1 MAKTWVLDAETKG
14 TGAHIAPLT
23 RRASS
28 APAELAL
35 VHLHPGVPQAGE
47 GETAHA
53 DAPAPKRFKVLDVLT
68 QQTLAEDVSAVD
80 AVRALA
86 SLRSPLDAFVYVRD
100 DGTAR
105 WRMLTLDDT
114 RTLFALR
121 KRA

>member
-1 MAKTWVLDAETKG
+1 MAKTWVLDTETKG
-14 TGAHIAPLT
+14 TGAHIVPLT
-23 RRASS
+23 RRARS

-35 VHLHPGVPQAGE
+35 VQLHPGVPQAGD

-86 SLRSPLDAFVYVRD
+86 PLRSPLDAFVFVREAD
-100 DGTAR
+100 AER
-105 WRMLTLDDT
+105 WRMLSLDDT